1 MTLETLENFLFLLLW
16 AEVLA
21 MAIGVLLLDRSMS
34 RK

>member
-1 MTLETLENFLFLLLW
+1 MELGDFIILLLW

-21 MAIGVLLLDRSMS
+21 MALGLLLLDRSIN